1 MKLLGIG
8 SQLGEFRVVQIR
20 KDGVVLTNDKGVN
33 QTLTLK
39 QVEKLVIT
47 VDN

>member
-8 SQLGEFRVVQIR
+8 SQLGEFRVVKIT
-20 KDGVVLTNDKGVN
+20 KSGVTVTNDKGVN

-39 QVEKLVIT
+39 QVENLVIT